1 MAETILVAT
10 DRRGVATVTLNRP
23 EVSNAFDNAMLTTLN
38 DAFARLS
45 SDASVRVV
53 VMRGA
58 GKNFSSGADL
68 KAIAAGEREAV
79 DPVEILRRI
88 DECPKP
94 TIALVQGACIGGGV
108 AWVSA
113 CDIVIAEEDAFFAIP
128 EVRIGFCPSPMIPFF
143 VGALGTRALRRFAL
157 TGERFGAAE
166 ALWAGLAHDLCPAGG
181 LDAAAAPLIDALLH
195 GAPRAAAETKRI
207 IAEVAS
213 GAARPEALERH
224 FAGQRSGAEA
234 QEGRA
239 AFREKRKPAW
249 YPEP

>member
-1 MAETILVAT
+1 MAETILVDK

-23 EVSNAFDNAMLTTLN
+23 EVSNAFDNAMLLALHDTFGGL
-38 DAFARLS
+38 AS
-45 SDASVRVV
+45 EESVRAVV
-53 VMRGA
+53 LRGA
-58 GKNFSSGADL
+58 GKHFSSGADL

-79 DPVEILRRI
+79 DPVAILHRI

-113 CDIVIAEEDAFFAIP
+113 CDIVIAEQDAFFSIP

-143 VGALGTRALRRFAL
+143 VGALGARSLRRYAL

-166 ALWAGLAHDLCPAGG
+166 ALWAGLVHELCPAGG

-213 GAARPEALERH
+213 GTARPETLEKH

-249 YPEP
+249 YPGP